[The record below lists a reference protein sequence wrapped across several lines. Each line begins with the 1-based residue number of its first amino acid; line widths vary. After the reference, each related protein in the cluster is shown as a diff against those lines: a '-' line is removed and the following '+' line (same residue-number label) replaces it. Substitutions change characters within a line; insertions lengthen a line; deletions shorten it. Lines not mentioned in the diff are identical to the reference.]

1 MTMTPEE
8 RKEIAVELLQLAAAG
23 TAHEVTDRFLTHDF
37 RHHNPDFPAGMEAI
51 MEAMRADAKNVPNKR
66 LDIKHVLAEGELV
79 AIHFHVV
86 RKPEDPGVAVVHL
99 YRFEGDR
106 IAEQWD
112 IGREVPADSPNAD
125 GMF

>member
-1 MTMTPEE
+1 
-8 RKEIAVELLQLAAAG
+8 
-23 TAHEVTDRFLTHDF
+23 
-37 RHHNPDFPAGMEAI
+37 